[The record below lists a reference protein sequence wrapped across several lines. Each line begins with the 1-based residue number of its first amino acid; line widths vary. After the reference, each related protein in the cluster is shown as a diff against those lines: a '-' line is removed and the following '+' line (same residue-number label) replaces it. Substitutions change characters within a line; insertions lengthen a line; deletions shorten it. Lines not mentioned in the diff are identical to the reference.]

1 LTLSVFVSFQ
11 EFPVGMGFFNMF
23 RGLSTG
29 TQRGCDRA
37 IHRRNE
43 LKLPFQPAG
52 LLGGVCGMLSLQHQ
66 GIQILLLKQPAMRNH
81 GRDALCSAIPID
93 FWSSTQCPCCRI
105 LGSDPAQRRVA
116 LPLG

>member
-11 EFPVGMGFFNMF
+11 EFPVDMGLFNMF

-29 TQRGCDRA
+29 RQSGYGRA
-37 IHRRNE
+37 IHLRNE
-43 LKLPFQPAG
+43 LKLPLQPAG

-81 GRDALCSAIPID
+81 GRDALCIADFEHRIPL
-93 FWSSTQCPCCRI
+93 Q
-105 LGSDPAQRRVA
+105 
-116 LPLG
+116 